1 MTRINTDH
9 RERSVADEA
18 VDRASVARFAP
29 GLPRPKKNRGRA
41 RLEEITVT
49 GSRITRDGMNSPTPI
64 TAITA
69 DDMQMMAP
77 GQFID
82 SLDYLPPFFMND
94 APDTAASK
102 SESAGAA
109 NVNLRGLG
117 ANRTLVLLDG
127 RRMVPSNRL
136 GAVDINLFPEAMVE
150 RVEVVTGGA
159 SAVYGTD
166 AVAGVVNFIL
176 KDDFE
181 GFDIHTQ
188 FGAHGPQRWR
198 EQRKCRSPTARASA
212 SAAISWCRASGST
225 RTRSKRSKV
234 ATGFST
240 GA

>member
-1 MTRINTDH
+1 VKRTNIR
-9 RERSVADEA
+9 
-18 VDRASVARFAP
+18 
-29 GLPRPKKNRGRA
+29 GLPLTKLSIAIGFALCVGVAAAQDPTAGPA
-41 RLEEITVT
+41 SLEEITVT

-64 TAITA
+64 TAISA

-77 GQFID
+77 GQIID

-94 APDTAASK
+94 SPDTAASK
-102 SESAGAA
+102 SAAAGAS

-150 RVEVVTGGA
+150 RVEIVTGGA

-166 AVAGVVNFIL
+166 AVAGVVNFVL

-188 FGAHGPQRWR
+188 AGVTDRNDGESR
-198 EQRKCRSPTARASA
+198 EV
-212 SAAISWCRASGST
+212 SAAYGTSIGDRGHLM
-225 RTRSKRSKV
+225 V
-234 ATGFST
+234 
-240 GA
+240 

>member
-1 MTRINTDH
+1 MKQRTTTTTRALRLTRLAI
-9 RERSVADEA
+9 A
-18 VDRASVARFAP
+18 VGGALCA
-29 GLPRPKKNRGRA
+29 GLAAAQNVSGTPAGVD
-41 RLEEITVT
+41 EITVT
-49 GSRITRDGMNSPTPI
+49 GSRITRDGMSSPTPI

-69 DDMQMMAP
+69 EDMQMMAP

-94 APDTAASK
+94 APDTATSK
-102 SESAGAA
+102 SQSAGAA

-166 AVAGVVNFIL
+166 AVAGVVNFI
-176 KDDFE
+176 D
-181 GFDIHTQ
+181 
-188 FGAHGPQRWR
+188 
-198 EQRKCRSPTARASA
+198 RK
-212 SAAISWCRASGST
+212 ST
-225 RTRSKRSKV
+225 RLNSSHLV
-234 ATGFST
+234 SSYA
-240 GA
+240 